1 MDHGLPLYLQ
11 ARGPVGGQWGGGGGM
26 DHGLPLYL
34 QARRSGDCCRGWQRL
49 HSSPLPILPP
59 HPQERAQC
67 RVRSAGISTARLR
80 FLHAGLVEAAAAVC
94 SGILAPVDGSTA
106 AAATERRDGLP
117 PQVGDG

>member
-59 HPQERAQC
+59 PPIL
-67 RVRSAGISTARLR
+67 RSAPS
-80 FLHAGLVEAAAAVC
+80 AACDRQA
-94 SGILAPVDGSTA
+94 SP
-106 AAATERRDGLP
+106 RRACASCTRAS
-117 PQVGDG
+117 